1 MHWLGILLILF
12 IEFWRFN
19 ANQYTMVQFIID
31 LGIWFR
37 WIRDYLDV
45 ECDDLDGVLGQCW
58 EVRLKELKRWLMLK
72 LISEFV
78 VLLKNVFDFIHL
90 VKLSLRFHFVLIWL

>member
-1 MHWLGILLILF
+1 LF

-19 ANQYTMVQFIID
+19 ANQYAMVQFIID

-45 ECDDLDGVLGQCW
+45 ECDEFDSVLGQGR

-78 VLLKNVFDFIHL
+78 VLLKNVFDFIRI
-90 VKLSLRFHFVLIWL
+90 VKLSWRFHFVLIGL